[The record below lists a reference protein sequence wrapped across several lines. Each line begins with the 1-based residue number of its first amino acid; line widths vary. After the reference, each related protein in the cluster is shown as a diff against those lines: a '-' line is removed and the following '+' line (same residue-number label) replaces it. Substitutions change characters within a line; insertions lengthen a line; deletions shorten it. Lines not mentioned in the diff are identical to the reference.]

1 MTVES
6 MDCRARY
13 ATDGVQKTFPVVFR
27 FLRAGDLGVYWA
39 ENSQIENV
47 KYELNK
53 DYTVAGNDGSF
64 ENGGT
69 VTFAT
74 APPAGR
80 LAIRREIPYTQESN
94 YTPNGDIPAET
105 LEGNLDKAVML
116 IQQLK
121 EELERCIKVA
131 IASGES
137 PEALLKSI
145 FMAKDS
151 ALTAA
156 QASANSAENSAAIY
170 AQMAWIWTEI
180 TGDDTLFEK
189 AFITAKDAAEATGA
203 IDTAAEAAKAGI
215 NEASQAA
222 LNHALAEVKEAKESS
237 LDALETATGSA
248 NAAID
253 LKISEAIGA
262 DGTLTVMKDAAEQA
276 LADAQASS
284 ESIQA
289 SMNAAK
295 DVVDSA
301 VAGALQRAEEAL
313 DRGEEVEQGVLTALQ
328 QAQNAASS
336 ASSSLTS
343 ALAQAQAAADAKVA
357 AESAQA
363 AAEAAAGEAGSLV
376 NASVTAHNNNTAAHP
391 AIQNKFASYLP
402 LAGGTMTGAIKRNG
416 AAIHNPTAAGYI
428 ELVGDSGGNNAQ
440 GGVLILYDKANTSY
454 PGGFLLR
461 SGNASA
467 YADLRGTPDGKLTWK
482 GSAILRSYFAHA
494 NNLNTIKLY
503 SGQNYLQGG
512 YLEMIGTG
520 VAENGGEFR
529 IGASNGT
536 TSHQLRGTPDGQLMW
551 DGKTI
556 LNDSNDGVAT
566 THTAGTGTTFVW
578 YRKFTSGWVEQGG
591 YVGASADSV
600 TFPVA
605 FADTNYCLLR
615 TRYTQVGND
624 ISDHCQ
630 NISTR
635 SATGFTID
643 PTYAPTH
650 GSWWFACGQAAS

>member
-27 FLRAGDLGVYWA
+27 FLRAEDLGVYWA

-53 DYTVAGNDGSF
+53 DYTVVGDGSF

-69 VTFAT
+69 VIFAT
-74 APPAGR
+74 APPEGR

-189 AFITAKDAAEATGA
+189 AFITAKEAAEATGA

-237 LDALETATGSA
+237 LDALTTATGSA
-248 NAAID
+248 NASID

-262 DGTLTVMKDAAEQA
+262 DGTLTVMKTAAEQA
-276 LADAQASS
+276 YADATEQS

-289 SMNAAK
+289 SMTAAK

-301 VAGALQRAEEAL
+301 VAGALQRAEEAV
-313 DRGEEVEQGVLTALQ
+313 DRGEQVEQSVLTALQ

-336 ASSSLTS
+336 AGSSLAS
-343 ALAQAQAAADAKVA
+343 ALQQAQAAADAKVA
-357 AESAQA
+357 AESAKA

-376 NASVTAHNNNTAAHP
+376 NSSVTAHNSNPSAHE
-391 AIQNKFASYLP
+391 NRFANYLP
-402 LAGGTMTGAIKRNG
+402 LAGGTMTGSIKRNG
-416 AAIHNPTAAGYI
+416 A
-428 ELVGDSGGNNAQ
+428 LVQNTVSGGS
-440 GGVLILYDKANTSY
+440 VSLIASHTGATEKGAALYLWDEANSTY
-454 PGGFLLR
+454 PGYFILR
-461 SGNASA
+461 AGHTSGYS
-467 YADLRGTPDGKLTWK
+467 DLRGTAPGGLTW
-482 GSAILRSYFAHA
+482 R
-494 NNLNTIKLY
+494 
-503 SGQNYLQGG
+503 
-512 YLEMIGTG
+512 
-520 VAENGGEFR
+520 
-529 IGASNGT
+529 GASLIGECSKTMNGYT
-536 TSHQLRGTPDGQLMW
+536 KLPNGIIIQWGSTS
-551 DGKTI
+551 
-556 LNDSNDGVAT
+556 S
-566 THTAGTGTTFVW
+566 TASSV
-578 YRKFTSGWVEQGG
+578 
-591 YVGASADSV
+591 SA

-605 FADTNYCLLR
+605 FTAAPIVIPHSPSDG
-615 TRYTQVGND
+615 VG
-624 ISDHCQ
+624 IAV
-630 NISTR
+630 
-635 SATGFTID
+635 SATTTSATFTISS
-643 PTYAPTH
+643 
-650 GSWWFACGQAAS
+650 GSINVRYIAIGY